1 MGGIDGANWPKK
13 RWRGPLKCAH
23 LSRAPCFAGA
33 RSVLGLPVEQVVRA
47 AWPTELLEQG
57 QQWYCENA
65 QRNWDALRL
74 KQLPQ
79 KSLWVCARETNRAF
93 RAVMAPDPLL
103 PKALWPDRY
112 RGAEVIAWHRR
123 LLGELVHQLA

>member
-1 MGGIDGANWPKK
+1 VGGIDGANWPKK

-79 KSLWVCARETNRAF
+79 KSLWVCARLTTGSPSKNLFEWGLVTPQADESGGPRATGYF
-93 RAVMAPDPLL
+93 
-103 PKALWPDRY
+103 
-112 RGAEVIAWHRR
+112 
-123 LLGELVHQLA
+123 GEGE